1 MDNYKKSNNLGET
14 IISAMHP
21 ETLKDIAQE
30 TGGIYIDGNNLDG
43 SINEIISFA
52 KNQKNT
58 FKINIESYNYDH
70 YYQYLLGV
78 SLILF
83 FIIYLFNP
91 KRDLNI

>member
-1 MDNYKKSNNLGET
+1 
-14 IISAMHP
+14 MHP

-52 KNQKNT
+52 KNQKKT

-78 SLILF
+78 F
-83 FIIYLFNP
+83 FDFIFHNLSF
-91 KRDLNI
+91 